1 MKATDTTRLALQAL
15 RRYPLRS
22 AMLLLA
28 ISIGVAAVVS
38 LTAVAEGARRYVTGE
53 FASLGTN
60 LLIALPGRS
69 ETAGAGLQG
78 MLIGETARLSF
89 HAVNET
95 VTPAQAR
102 AGRAPLGYKIYQGFD
117 RSEGEYLLRESPVV
131 RGDELTDRL
140 P

>member
-78 MLIGETARLSF
+78 MLIGETARDLTLADVI
-89 HAVNET
+89 AVTRSANIARVAPIVIGGGT
-95 VTPAQAR
+95 ASTCLICPAA
-102 AGRAPLGYKIYQGFD
+102 
-117 RSEGEYLLRESPVV
+117 
-131 RGDELTDRL
+131 
-140 P
+140 